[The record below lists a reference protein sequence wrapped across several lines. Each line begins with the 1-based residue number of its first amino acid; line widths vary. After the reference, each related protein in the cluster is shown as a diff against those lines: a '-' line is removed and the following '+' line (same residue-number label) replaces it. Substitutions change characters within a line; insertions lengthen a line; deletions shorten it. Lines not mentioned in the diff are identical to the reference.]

1 MKYSVTVCRTGYGF
15 ATFEVEG
22 NSLKEIKD
30 KAIEQAGNYAYS
42 EKSSEYEIDSYHKVE
57 KQMTCSQCGHLKST
71 PINTGDW
78 FEDGFV
84 NQWSCRR
91 RGNKFIG
98 YTETTSQP
106 KQPQWC
112 PLRQKKG
119 S

>member
-1 MKYSVTVCRTGYGF
+1 M
-15 ATFEVEG
+15 
-22 NSLKEIKD
+22 N
-30 KAIEQAGNYAYS
+30 
-42 EKSSEYEIDSYHKVE
+42 
-57 KQMTCSQCGHLKST
+57 CSQCDYLKST

-84 NQWSCRR
+84 NQWNCRR
-91 RGNKFIG
+91 KGNKLIG

-112 PLRQKKG
+112 PLRQKKD